1 MRTLPATSIADAH
14 IGNRRPSVPGDLP
27 AIVVFARKVTE
38 AAPGIGGLV
47 GSRALSP
54 AQWSTGTAMRSTGV
68 AEMELWTADH
78 ESMDDLAALVFPL
91 AGDRLALAKAGF
103 LQLSIRSVGPAEQ
116 VEVGDQ
122 GNAAVRMGVTS
133 RFEYEEVSAE
143 EVGPGG
149 IIRQLAVRLNGEV
162 NENFEVK

>member
-1 MRTLPATSIADAH
+1 MRALPATTIAHSH
-14 IGNRRPSVPGDLP
+14 IGNRRPSVPADLP
-27 AIVVFARKVTE
+27 AIVVFARRVTE

-54 AQWSTGTAMRSTGV
+54 TQWSTGTAMRSTGI
-68 AEMELWTADH
+68 AEMELWTVDH

-91 AGDRLALAKAGF
+91 AGDRLALEKAGF
-103 LQLSIRSVGPAEQ
+103 LQLSIRSVGPVEQ
-116 VEVGDQ
+116 VEVGEQ
-122 GNAAVRMGVTS
+122 ANAAVRMGVTC

-149 IIRQLAVRLNGEV
+149 IIRQLAVRLDGEV
-162 NENFEVK
+162 DESFEVK